1 MVELGFQDGR
11 VEGEVFEIRA
21 SCRSHSIS
29 TTSIKLSYTPCTNVI
44 VRFLQRSRVRAQT
57 LELSRFLAWETL
69 GLMEEA
75 KDAFLVALSL
85 KPMNVALQNNI
96 ANLCLMIGDTSQAIV
111 RYKSILSIDPE
122 LVDIWL
128 NLGVV
133 FASSGRAAEA
143 RQAWN
148 KGLEYD
154 SNNQTLKGYLK
165 TLNQ

>member
-1 MVELGFQDGR
+1 MDKAKELQKGIQEVENWRNLTNMNPDQFMLWVNLGNSLNSMGR
-11 VEGEVFEIRA
+11 
-21 SCRSHSIS
+21 
-29 TTSIKLSYTPCTNVI
+29 
-44 VRFLQRSRVRAQT
+44 
-57 LELSRFLAWETL
+57 
-69 GLMEEA
+69 MEEA

-85 KPMNVALQNNI
+85 KPMNFALQNNI